1 MRILIVGAGATG
13 GAFGSLLQEAG
24 RDITYLVRPRR
35 ADELRRDGLRFVSP
49 TADRTL
55 SVTTLTADESA
66 RPFDLVLV
74 TVKASA
80 LESAI
85 ADVRRFVG
93 PDTRVVPILN
103 GIAQI
108 DLLGE
113 AFPGQVIG
121 GAAKIVA
128 TLDGAVVRQLMD
140 LTTLTIGVPEGGR
153 PSDGLVEALDVPGI
167 RLEVSDD
174 ILGALWEK
182 WMFIAAAS
190 VITCLF
196 RNAVGAIIEAGG
208 LPSILQA
215 IEETESVADAAG
227 HPVSVRAHEQ
237 SLSLLTEPGSGFT
250 TSLYRDLTAGLP
262 TEAEHILGDL
272 DRRARALGVSTPL
285 LDLALV
291 QIRAA
296 ALAR

>member
-66 RPFDLVLV
+66 PPFDLVLV

-140 LTTLTIGVPEGGR
+140 LTTLTIGAPEGGR

-272 DRRARALGVSTPL
+272 ARRARALGVATPL